1 MYSLAEKIFLIQAQS
16 PYMKKDAKAY
26 NFNYTNEET
35 VLSWLKPELQKYGL
49 TITPEIESY
58 SVTVCDMVKTVKGE
72 AVTNSEYLYSGQGY
86 MVIRDFDSKE
96 EIKVPWSFVGSGA
109 DPAQAYGSALTYC
122 NRYFMLKYFQ
132 VPTGK
137 DDPDSWRSHQE
148 EKVDPVLT
156 AAQRNKIGGLVKTE
170 EDKTK
175 LKQIITDMGYKKL
188 AEVKQTDFNKLLK
201 LYSTSDNEFPQEL
214 PEVLK

>member
-49 TITPEIESY
+49 TITPEIESHTITVDL
-58 SVTVCDMVKTVKGE
+58 VTKKIKGVME
-72 AVTNSEYLYSGQGY
+72 TKSEYLYSGQGY
-86 MVIRDFDSKE
+86 MVVRDFDSKE
-96 EIKVPWSFVGSGA
+96 EVKVPWSFIGA
-109 DPAQAYGSALTYC
+109 GEDPAQAYGSALTYC

-137 DDPDSWRSHQE
+137 DDPDSWRSQQE
-148 EKVDPVLT
+148 EKVYPVLT
-156 AAQRNKIGGLVKTE
+156 PTQRNKIGGLVKTE

-175 LKQIITDMGYKKL
+175 LKQIITDLGYQKL

-201 LYSTSDNEFPQEL
+201 LYSTADNEFPQEL

>member
-1 MYSLAEKIFLIQAQS
+1 MYSLQEKIFLIQSMS

-35 VLSWLKPELQKYGL
+35 VLAWLKPELQKYGL
-49 TITPEIESY
+49 TITPEIESHSI
-58 SVTVCDMVKTVKGE
+58 SVDLVTKKVKGVME
-72 AVTNSEYLYSGQGY
+72 TTSEYLYSGQGY
-86 MVIRDFDSKE
+86 MAIRDFDSKE
-96 EIKVPWSFVGSGA
+96 EIKVPWSFIGSGA

-137 DDPDSWRSHQE
+137 DDPDSWRSNQE

-156 AAQRNKIGGLVKTE
+156 ASQRNKIGTLVKSDA
-170 EDKTK
+170 DKAR
-175 LKQIITDMGYKKL
+175 LKGIINNLGYQKL

-201 LYSTSDNEFPQEL
+201 LYSTADNEFPQDL